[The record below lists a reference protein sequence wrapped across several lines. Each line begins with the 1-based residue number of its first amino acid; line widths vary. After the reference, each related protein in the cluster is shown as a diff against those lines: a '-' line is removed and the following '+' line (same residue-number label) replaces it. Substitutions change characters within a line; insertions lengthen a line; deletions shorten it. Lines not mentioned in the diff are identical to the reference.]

1 MIGRMDNER
10 LYTILD
16 DMNGSGLDGVLLTSP
31 ISVAYFTGF
40 VCDPHERFLGLWVG
54 QDGETALFLPSL
66 EKDNAAAAL
75 AGSDLSIVP
84 ISDTDDPYQVL
95 RTTRIKQA
103 KKIAVEK
110 DHLRLSQ
117 AEKLQAAL
125 GEVHLFD
132 IGATIARLRNRK
144 ADWEVDRMK
153 EAVRIIEEVMEEGIK
168 RVKLGMTEVE
178 LVAELE
184 YLMKEKGADEPSFG
198 TTVLAGKNSALPHG
212 TPGTTKIEKGGFLLI
227 DMGVFKDGYC
237 SDITRTFAV
246 GEPTDEMKKI
256 YEAVQHAVEAATNA
270 VKVGR
275 PLAEVDRAARG
286 VIEKA
291 GYGEYFTHRVGHG
304 LGLEIHEYPSV
315 HGENQDVIEAGMTF
329 TIEPGIYVPGVGGVR
344 IEDDIYVTEA
354 GAQTLMTFPK
364 SLTIL

>member
-1 MIGRMDNER
+1 MDNQR
-10 LYTILD
+10 LHTILD
-16 DMNGSGLDGVLLTSP
+16 EIKGSGWDGVLLTSP

-40 VCDPHERFLGLWVG
+40 VCDPHERFLGFWIG
-54 QDGETALFLPSL
+54 QNGKAVLFVPSL
-66 EKDNAAAAL
+66 EKDNAAASL
-75 AGSDLSIVP
+75 AGAPDICIVP
-84 ISDTDDPYQVL
+84 ITDTEDPYEVVRGAGL
-95 RTTRIKQA
+95 KGVKRL
-103 KKIAVEK
+103 AVEK

-125 GEVHLFD
+125 GEVRLFD
-132 IGATIARLRNRK
+132 VGGTVARMRNRK
-144 ADWEVDRMK
+144 ADWEVERIK

-168 RVKLGMTEVE
+168 RVKPGMTEVE

-184 YLMKEKGADEPSFG
+184 YLMKQKGADEPSFG

-212 TPGTTKIEKGGFLLI
+212 TPGTTKIEKSGFLLI

-237 SDITRTFAV
+237 SDITRTFIV
-246 GEPTDEMKKI
+246 GDATDEMKKI
-256 YEAVQHAVEAATNA
+256 YEAVREAVEAATSA
-270 VKVGR
+270 VVVGR
-275 PLAEVDRAARG
+275 PLAEVDQAARD

-291 GYGEYFTHRVGHG
+291 GYGQYFTHRVGHG

-344 IEDDIYVTEA
+344 IEDDIYVAES
-354 GAQTLMTFPK
+354 GAQTLMKFPK